1 MVGGRC
7 VFGAR
12 WWCGGGWVGLVG
24 ASRVLA
30 GRGSWGVSVVSVG
43 GRRRVVSVGGVR
55 GVLVVRGGRWVVSN
69 ESEVRVLEA
78 LRDEGGVL
86 GRFEALAAALN
97 EGVAAAGDLRR
108 LNWWLSTIA
117 ASRELWR
124 VRVPAELCAAVAFVC
139 VCVDDERLSR
149 WLEFALSARL
159 NGCLVEGLLPGPGW
173 ESWSM
178 PTRDWPRS
186 FDRDAHWISELPQ
199 GFWDRLGAH
208 RDERLRATAA
218 ASDPTARPKVLKE
231 LALTHQGVSAVADVV
246 ASNPRTPTR
255 TLRHLMQYPGFHSR
269 IELRV
274 AHNRAVAA
282 ALLEE
287 MSRSHDWETR
297 YAVASHPNA
306 SPRALKRLGGDERV
320 VVRCAAARAPKAPVA
335 VLEALAADDEMWVRA
350 HAASNRSVPPASL
363 RALLGDRYAAVRA
376 AAVSNAALAVELTA
390 ECVGD
395 RAKGVRAAVAER
407 LVDPEVLAVLA
418 TDPKREVRLA
428 VGYNASTPPGVLG
441 VLAGDSCGEVRA
453 AAAGQR
459 ATPLWVLGV
468 LAGDDYWWVRYSLA
482 TNTSAPAETL
492 WTLAGDE
499 DPAVSAQAAQ
509 HAAMSPQRLQTLA
522 AHDDR
527 WLRGAVAL
535 NTAASSELLEALA
548 DDDDS
553 EVRRCV
559 CDNDRAPECVV
570 DALRSDPD
578 YWVRAAAAAASA
590 SRRRHDQTAADVAAP
605 RR

>member
-1 MVGGRC
+1 MK
-7 VFGAR
+7 AR
-12 WWCGGGWVGLVG
+12 PSSWPQPWPPPEN
-24 ASRVLA
+24 SRVLA
-30 GRGSWGVSVVSVG
+30 GRSLGEVLVVSG
-43 GRRRVVSVGGVR
+43 QQRRRVVSVGGVR
-55 GVLVVRGGRWVVSN
+55 GVLVVCGGRWVVSN
-69 ESEVRVLEA
+69 GSEVRVLEA
-78 LRDEGGVL
+78 LRGGGGAL

-97 EGVAAAGDLRR
+97 EGVAAAQDLRR

-178 PTRDWPRS
+178 PPRDWPWS

-208 RDERLRATAA
+208 RDGRLRATAV

-231 LALTHQGVSAVADVV
+231 LALTHQGVAAVADVV

-274 AHNRAVAA
+274 AHSRAVAA
-282 ALLEE
+282 GLLEE
-287 MSRSHDWETR
+287 MSRSHDWQTR

-306 SPRALKRLGGDERV
+306 SPRTLKRLGGDERV
-320 VVRCAAARAPKAPVA
+320 VVRCATARARKAPVA

-363 RALLGDRYAAVRA
+363 RALVGDRYAAVRA
-376 AAVSNAALAVELTA
+376 AAVSNAALAVELAA

-395 RAKGVRAAVAER
+395 RAKGVRAAVAGR
-407 LVDPEVLAVLA
+407 LAAPEVLAVLA

-428 VGYNASTPPGVLG
+428 VGYNASTPTGVLG

-453 AAAGQR
+453 AAAGHR
-459 ATPLWVLGV
+459 ATPLSVLGV

-492 WTLAGDE
+492 WTLTGDE

-509 HAAMSPQRLQTLA
+509 NAAMSPRRLQTLA
-522 AHDDR
+522 AHQDS
-527 WLRGAVAL
+527 WLRGAVAS
-535 NTAASSELLEALA
+535 NTAASSQLLEALA

-578 YWVRAAAAAASA
+578 YWVRAAAAAAAA
-590 SRRRHDQTAADVAAP
+590 SRRRHDQTAADAAAP